1 MKAIEK
7 MKVGNTDKSD
17 IGEHIRLRV
26 HYSKVGVRT
35 FCLTIPLF
43 ALNSVIFFRT
53 SLHFLIRHI

>member
-53 SLHFLIRHI
+53 P